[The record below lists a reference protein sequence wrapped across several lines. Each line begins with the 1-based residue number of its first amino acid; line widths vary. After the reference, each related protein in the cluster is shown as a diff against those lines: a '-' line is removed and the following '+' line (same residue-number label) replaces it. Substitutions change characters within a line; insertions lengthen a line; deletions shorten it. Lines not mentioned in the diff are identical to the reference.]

1 VREGEKTQAK
11 KGICIK
17 RHKPVREYDKKD
29 TSQGGDMY
37 KKTQAKIQTIKKKI
51 HAKGNPASIC

>member
-1 VREGEKTQAK
+1 M
-11 KGICIK
+11 K